1 MVVTTQLLQLKKSLP
16 AHVSLIAV
24 SKTKPVGLLQEAYNV
39 GQRMFGENYIQELV
53 EKQAQLPNDIQWHFI
68 GHLQSN
74 KVKYIAPFVH
84 TIQSVDSEKLLAEIN
99 KQAQKNNRTI
109 NCFLQLHIA
118 QEETKFGL
126 DYTQA
131 LETLANASQYHN
143 VIITGLMAMGSNTTN
158 QLQLRNEFAQ
168 LNSFYITQQQ
178 YYPTLQNLCV
188 GMSADYALAIACG
201 STMIRIGSGIFGS
214 R

>member
-1 MVVTTQLLQLKKSLP
+1 MSVTTQLVALKNNLP

-24 SKTKPVGLLQEAYNV
+24 SKTKSVALLQEAYNA
-39 GQRMFGENYIQELV
+39 GQRMFGENYIQELT
-53 EKQAQLPNDIQWHFI
+53 EKQPLLPTDIQWHFI

-84 TIQSVDSEKLLAEIN
+84 TIQSVDSEKLLIEIN

-109 NCFLQLHIA
+109 QCYLQLHIA

-126 DYTQA
+126 DYAQA
-131 LETLANASQYHN
+131 LEILANANKYPN
-143 VIITGLMAMGSNTTN
+143 IVITGLMAMGSNTTN
-158 QLQLRNEFAQ
+158 QVQLRNEFTQ
-168 LNSFYITQQQ
+168 LNDFYIAQQQ
-178 YYPTLQNLCV
+178 HYSTLQNLCV

-201 STMIRIGSGIFGS
+201 STMIRIGSGIFGN